1 MIGTRP
7 ATLADLA
14 RAHPNPAA
22 TAVICG
28 DRALGYG
35 ELDRAADRIAAAL
48 LTAGL
53 EPGAR
58 VAYLGLESVDYYATL
73 LGCARAGM
81 VLVPINFRLT
91 APEIAYILA
100 DSGTALL
107 LVDAGLREALGE
119 QAIPVVTTEDLP
131 HWYELHPAIAS
142 QRPVRPDDAVVQLYT
157 SGTTGLPKGVVLA
170 HRSFFAV
177 RDALADAA
185 LDWIDWR
192 DGDVGLIGIPG
203 FHVGGLW
210 WATQGFAAGVTMVAM
225 PRFDSGAAVR
235 LVAQFGVTTVCVVP
249 SMLRLMLDEP
259 AAQRDGL
266 TGVPDALAG
275 VRKVVYGGSPIPE
288 ALLRTAI
295 DRLGCGFAQIYGLTE
310 TGNTA
315 ICLPPEAHRPGSPLL
330 RAAGRSYPGFG
341 VEIVDVHGTP
351 LPTGEV
357 GEIRLRTPGHMLEYW
372 RNPEATADTLRD
384 GWIHTGDAGYLDA
397 DGYLFLCD
405 RIKDLIIVA
414 GENIY
419 PAEIE
424 NVLAA
429 HPAVADVAVIGR
441 PDERFGERVHAVV
454 ALRPDAAATARELFE
469 FCRERLAAF
478 KIPVRFEFAD
488 VIPRNPSGK
497 ILRRELRDRPQN

>member
-7 ATLADLA
+7 ATLAELA
-14 RAHPNPAA
+14 RHHPDPAA

-28 DRALGYG
+28 ARALGYG
-35 ELDRAADRIAAAL
+35 ELDRTADRIAAAL
-48 LTAGL
+48 VAAGL

-91 APEIAYILA
+91 APEIAYILG
-100 DSGTALL
+100 DSGTSLL
-107 LVDAGLREALGE
+107 LVDRALREALGE
-119 QAIPVVTTEDLP
+119 LDILVVSTEDLP
-131 HWYELHPAIAS
+131 DWYEIHAATAS
-142 QRPVRPDDAVVQLYT
+142 ERAVCPDDAVVQLYT

-177 RDALADAA
+177 RDALADAV
-185 LDWIDWR
+185 LDWIDWQA
-192 DGDVGLIGIPG
+192 GDVGLIGIPG

-259 AAQRDGL
+259 AAER
-266 TGVPDALAG
+266 DALAG

-288 ALLRTAI
+288 ALLHTAI
-295 DRLGCGFAQIYGLTE
+295 ERLGCEFAQIYGLTE

-315 ICLPPEAHRPGSPLL
+315 ICLPPDAHRPGSPLL

-341 VEIVDVHGTP
+341 VEIVDAHGTP

-357 GEIRLRTPGHMLEYW
+357 GEIRLRTPGRMLEYW

-429 HPAVADVAVIGR
+429 HPAVADAAVIGR

-454 ALRPDAAATARELFE
+454 ALRPEATATARDLFE
-469 FCRERLAAF
+469 FCRDRLAAF

-488 VIPRNPSGK
+488 RIPRNPSGK
-497 ILRRELRDRPQN
+497 ILRRELRDRTDH

>member
-1 MIGTRP
+1 MIGVRP
-7 ATLADLA
+7 ATLAELA
-14 RAHPNPAA
+14 RHHPDPAA

-35 ELDRAADRIAAAL
+35 ELDRAADRIAAGFRAV
-48 LTAGL
+48 GM

-58 VAYLGLESVDYYATL
+58 VAYLGLESVDYYAAL

-91 APEIAYILA
+91 APEIAYIIG
-100 DSGTALL
+100 DSGTTLI
-107 LVDAGLREALGE
+107 LVDTALRAALVE
-119 QAIPVVTTEDLP
+119 LDIPVVTTEEFP
-131 HWYELHPAIAS
+131 HWYEGQPSVEPEHRVS
-142 QRPVRPDDAVVQLYT
+142 PDDAVVQLYT

-177 RDALADAA
+177 RDALADAG
-185 LDWIDWR
+185 LDWIDWQAR
-192 DGDVGLIGIPG
+192 DVGLIGIPG

-210 WATQGFAAGVTMVAM
+210 WAAQGFATGAAMVAM
-225 PRFDSGAAVR
+225 PRFDSAAAVR
-235 LVAQFGVTTVCVVP
+235 LVAEFGVTTVCVVP

-259 AAQRDGL
+259 VTER
-266 TGVPDALAG
+266 DALAG

-295 DRLGCGFAQIYGLTE
+295 ERLGCEFAQIYGLTE

-315 ICLPPEAHRPGSPLL
+315 ICLPPHVHRPGSPLL

-341 VEIVDVHGTP
+341 VEIVDEHGTV
-351 LPTGEV
+351 LPIGAV

-454 ALRPDAAATARELFE
+454 ALRPEATATARELFE
-469 FCRERLAAF
+469 FCRDRLAAF
-478 KIPVRFEFAD
+478 KIPSRFEFAD
-488 VIPRNPSGK
+488 RIPRNPSGK
-497 ILRRELRDRPQN
+497 ILRRELRDRPLD